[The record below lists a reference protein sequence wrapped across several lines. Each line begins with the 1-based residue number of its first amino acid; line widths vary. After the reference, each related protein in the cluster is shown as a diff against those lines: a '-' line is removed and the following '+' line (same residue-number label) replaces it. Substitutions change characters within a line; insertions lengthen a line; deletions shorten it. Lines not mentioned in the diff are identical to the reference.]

1 MCRQL
6 GWSPAVRAHK
16 PCCLGETC
24 QVSHRAGRG
33 TRGGRPRHR
42 KKPAPQHR
50 LASVPRYPGSGWPP
64 SWPQRSDPTDVR
76 ALRIQGT
83 GPKSLAAPQDVLTQ
97 SHCAGCPGRQLP
109 LESTEDSPGR
119 QSSSLEPDQR
129 PSPGSSS
136 TPCFSCVLLCRG
148 ARWTRLRT
156 RRQEE
161 QETDVSTAQT
171 VPSGEPSLAAN
182 HPP

>member
-6 GWSPAVRAHK
+6 GWSLVVCAHK
-16 PCCLGETC
+16 PRCLGETW
-24 QVSHRAGRG
+24 QVSHRAGRD

-42 KKPAPQHR
+42 KPAPQHR
-50 LASVPRYPGSGWPP
+50 RASVPRHPGSGSPP
-64 SWPQRSDPTDVR
+64 YWPQHSDLTDVR

-97 SHCAGCPGRQLP
+97 SHCAAARDASCPWSP
-109 LESTEDSPGR
+109 LRTLQADSQVPWNL
-119 QSSSLEPDQR
+119 SQR
-129 PSPGSSS
+129 PSPGSSG

-156 RRQEE
+156 QCQEE
-161 QETDVSTAQT
+161 QETDVSTGSDSAQW
-171 VPSGEPSLAAN
+171 
-182 HPP
+182 